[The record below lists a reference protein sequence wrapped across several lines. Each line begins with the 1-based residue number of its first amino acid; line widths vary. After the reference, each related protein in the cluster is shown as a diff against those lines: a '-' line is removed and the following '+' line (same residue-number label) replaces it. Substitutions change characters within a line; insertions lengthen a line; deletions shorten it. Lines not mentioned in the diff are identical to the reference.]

1 MKKIISIM
9 TVSLIA
15 IGTTLL
21 AQSNSRLLG
30 NTYYN
35 SDGSSS
41 RLLGNTYYHSNG
53 SSSRLLGNTIYNSN
67 NKRTPSYI
75 LKDNCYPCN

>member
-1 MKKIISIM
+1 MMIINQKQKEIKMKIITSII

-15 IGTTLL
+15 IGTTLF
-21 AQSNSRLLG
+21 AQ
-30 NTYYN
+30 
-35 SDGSSS
+35 SSS

-67 NKRTPSYI
+67 NKSTPSYI